1 MKAVKLTQLKN
12 ELEHYSQKEL
22 IEICLKLA
30 KYKIENKEL
39 LTYLLLESQ
48 DEDEFIRGMK
58 EEMDAEFSNLNLQSI
73 YFVKKSTRKILRN
86 VKKHIRFSKNK
97 QTEASLLLYFCI
109 KLQEIMSKNMRSQQ
123 LINMFELQ
131 LTLAK
136 KAISTLHEDLQY
148 DFNEDFE
155 TLGR

>member
-1 MKAVKLTQLKN
+1 MKPVRVSTLKN

-22 IEICLKLA
+22 IETCLKLA
-30 KYKIENKEL
+30 KFKIENKEF
-39 LTYLLLESQ
+39 LTYLLLETQ
-48 DEDEFIRGMK
+48 DEDEFIRGIK
-58 EEMDAEFSNLNLQSI
+58 EEMDAEFSNLNHQSNYLI
-73 YFVKKSTRKILRN
+73 KKSTRKILRN
-86 VKKHIRFSKNK
+86 IKKYIRFSKNK
-97 QTEASLLLYFCI
+97 QTEASLLIYFCL

-131 LTLAK
+131 LKLAK

-155 TLGR
+155 TLGL

>member
-30 KYKIENKEL
+30 KHKIENKEL

-48 DEDEFIRGMK
+48 DEDEFISGMK
-58 EEMDAEFSNLNLQSI
+58 EEMDAEFSKLNHQSTYI
-73 YFVKKSTRKILRN
+73 IKKSTRKILRN

-97 QTEASLLLYFCI
+97 QTEASLLIYFCL
-109 KLQEIMSKNMRSQQ
+109 KLREIMSKNMRSQQ

-131 LTLAK
+131 LKLAK

-148 DFNEDFE
+148 DFNEDLE
-155 TLGR
+155 MLG

>member
-30 KYKIENKEL
+30 KHKIENKEL

-97 QTEASLLLYFCI
+97 QTEASLLLHFCI
-109 KLQEIMSKNMRSQQ
+109 KLQEIMSKNMQSQQ

-131 LTLAK
+131 LKLAK

-155 TLGR
+155 TLGL

>member
-12 ELEHYSQKEL
+12 ELEDYSQKEL

-30 KYKIENKEL
+30 KFKIENKEL
-39 LTYLLLESQ
+39 LTYLLLEIQ
-48 DEDEFIRGMK
+48 DEEEYIRGIK
-58 EEMDAEFSNLNLQSI
+58 EEMDAEFSKLNHQSTYI
-73 YFVKKSTRKILRN
+73 IKKSTRKILRN
-86 VKKHIRFSKNK
+86 LKKHIRFSKNK
-97 QTEASLLLYFCI
+97 QTEATLLIYFCL

-148 DFNEDFE
+148 DFNEDLE
-155 TLGR
+155 MLG

>member
-30 KYKIENKEL
+30 KHKIENKEL

-48 DEDEFIRGMK
+48 DEDEFISGMK
-58 EEMDAEFSNLNLQSI
+58 EEMDAEFSNLNIQSI

-97 QTEASLLLYFCI
+97 QTEASLLIYFCL

-148 DFNEDFE
+148 DFNEDLE
-155 TLGR
+155 MLG